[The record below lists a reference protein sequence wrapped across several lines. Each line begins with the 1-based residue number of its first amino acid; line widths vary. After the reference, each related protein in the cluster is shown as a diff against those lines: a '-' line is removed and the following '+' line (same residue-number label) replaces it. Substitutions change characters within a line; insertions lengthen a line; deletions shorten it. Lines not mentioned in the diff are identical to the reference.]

1 MDLKERLLGPVTR
14 RWPAA
19 ATAVRVQERFSEVHG
34 TQLAAAVTLASFLSV
49 FPLLLA
55 AIGIVGFLSHNV
67 GELPFLRGVAN
78 LPEEV
83 ISRLGLTGQAAQA
96 LRDAMETAE
105 RSRRAASIL
114 GLAGLLLS
122 GLGLVAAVEFMCD
135 AVWQVSGR
143 GFKDKLWGLAWLA
156 GATVIFL
163 GSFTLT
169 ALLRHLP
176 GPAAPVALVVALV
189 VDAALWL
196 WTFRVLTNRDVGWRA
211 HLPGAVLGAVG
222 LEVLKVVG
230 GIYVPMAV
238 TSSSVL
244 YGPLGVVFAIL
255 AWLLVFGRLV
265 VYTAVFNVVRWENR
279 HGTVTAE
286 IELPRMLDEVPVGT
300 TRAGEA
306 QPQEPT

>member
-1 MDLKERLLGPVTR
+1 MSPRKAAGTAPGQGGDEAVAADFPS
-14 RWPAA
+14 A
-19 ATAVRVQERFSEVHG
+19 ATALGPAGVVPPLETGAVATGRAM
-34 TQLAAAVTLASFLSV
+34 AA
-49 FPLLLA
+49 
-55 AIGIVGFLSHNV
+55 
-67 GELPFLRGVAN
+67 
-78 LPEEV
+78 
-83 ISRLGLTGQAAQA
+83 
-96 LRDAMETAE
+96 
-105 RSRRAASIL
+105 RSR
-114 GLAGLLLS
+114 
-122 GLGLVAAVEFMCD
+122 
-135 AVWQVSGR
+135 GR
-143 GFKDKLWGLAWLA
+143 WRPWA
-156 GATVIFL
+156 
-163 GSFTLT
+163 
-169 ALLRHLP
+169 
-176 GPAAPVALVVALV
+176 VALVVALV